1 MNKLLTISE
10 VAEIIGVSH
19 KTLQRWDSDNTLPSV
34 RITKGK
40 RRYDPDVVQKFV
52 GQYNAEP
59 KKDRPV
65 CVYCRVSSHEQKK
78 KGDLDRQKNRMV
90 EFCARQG
97 YKVEHILEDV
107 GSGLSGN
114 RPKLKTLFELVKGQ
128 KISRVVIEHKDRL
141 TRFQFNVFEEFF
153 GSHGVLIEYVDD
165 GKNLPYEQEF
175 ANDIMALIAS
185 FSGKFYGKRSGDR
198 RKLKKIEKEGVKQ

>member
-1 MNKLLTISE
+1 
-10 VAEIIGVSH
+10 
-19 KTLQRWDSDNTLPSV
+19 
-34 RITKGK
+34 
-40 RRYDPDVVQKFV
+40 
-52 GQYNAEP
+52 
-59 KKDRPV
+59 
-65 CVYCRVSSHEQKK
+65 
-78 KGDLDRQKNRMV
+78 MV
-90 EFCARQG
+90 EHCARQG
-97 YKVEHILEDV
+97 YKVDHILEDV

-128 KISRVVIEHKDRL
+128 KIGRVAIEHKDRL

-198 RKLKKIEKEGVKQ
+198 RKLKKQQNKTKE